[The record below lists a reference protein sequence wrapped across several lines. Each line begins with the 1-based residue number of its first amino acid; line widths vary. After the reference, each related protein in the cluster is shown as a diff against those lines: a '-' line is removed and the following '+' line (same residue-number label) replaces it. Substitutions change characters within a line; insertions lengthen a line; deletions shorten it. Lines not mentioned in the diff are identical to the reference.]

1 MRATRTATA
10 RVAALGGKAGKE
22 NLSDD
27 VELESTKP
35 MGKGAQSKKGM
46 DKNADTGS
54 QSASAQST
62 IRAKSV
68 RSKPAPARKPTTMT
82 SKSATVQDVIH
93 GGPGDK
99 ESTPNETE
107 HAKAMNESET
117 IMQLEQQELPTKSTA
132 KSKKRKRTAA
142 PKLEADSDELPHG
155 LGKPL
160 QAKEGEKATVNAT
173 SSAPATNGQ
182 GDMDVAV
189 KAEEPLNGS
198 PVPTPSTKRR
208 ARGRTAD
215 KTAQSPAI
223 IPDVK
228 EEPATKKPP
237 KKKAN
242 PYGLTPGV
250 SPYPD
255 WPHPTPQEC
264 QDVHDLLSSIHG
276 KVSPPKSIPPPSE
289 TVAGCGEV
297 PCVLDAVI
305 RTYLSSATSGKN
317 SSRAFQGLIDE
328 YGKQT
333 SGMGKGSV
341 NWDAVR
347 RSPVERVFNAI
358 KSGGLAAMK
367 SKNIKKILDMVYEE
381 NQARR
386 AAFLAASAEPKTDN
400 DEGLLPAGA
409 SAEGPPGR
417 AAEIARAD
425 NDVLSLDHL
434 HALPDA
440 SVFTTLLAYPG
451 IGVKTTSCVLM
462 FCLRRPSFAV
472 DTHVFRLCSWLGWV
486 PPTADR
492 DKTFM
497 HCEVR
502 VPDGLKYALHQLL
515 IQHGKKCPRCRAITG
530 ESSEGWGEGCVI
542 DHLVRR
548 TGERKGGEGKAVVK
562 GKGGKKRKK
571 VESDEEEEESAGDE
585 SDGDESEPVPKK
597 TTTRNRKTPAR
608 TSKRVLAASKKGPSE
623 DDNNNTNDDESA
635 GDEPIPSKK
644 TKTTKKKTAR

>member
-27 VELESTKP
+27 VELESTNP
-35 MGKGAQSKKGM
+35 MGKGAQSKRGM
-46 DKNADTGS
+46 DKNEDTGS
-54 QSASAQST
+54 KSASAQST
-62 IRAKSV
+62 IRAKNA
-68 RSKPAPARKPTTMT
+68 RSKPAPAREPTAKT
-82 SKSATVQDVIH
+82 SKSATAQDVTH
-93 GGPGDK
+93 EGPGDK

-107 HAKAMNESET
+107 PAKAMNESET
-117 IMQLEQQELPTKSTA
+117 AIQLKQQDSPMKSTA
-132 KSKKRKRTAA
+132 TSKKRKRTTA

-160 QAKEGEKATVNAT
+160 QAKEGETAAVN
-173 SSAPATNGQ
+173 APATNGQ

-189 KAEEPLNGS
+189 KAEEPRNIS

-208 ARGRTAD
+208 AHGRTAD
-215 KTAQSPAI
+215 NTAQSPAL

-228 EEPATKKPP
+228 EESPTKKPP

-276 KVSPPKSIPPPSE
+276 KVTPPKSIPPPSE

-305 RTYLSSATSGKN
+305 RTYLSSATSGRN

-386 AAFLAASAEPKTDN
+386 RAAFLAASAEPKKTDS
-400 DEGLLPAGA
+400 DEGLLPAGGA

-440 SVFTTLLAYPG
+440 SVFSTLLAYPG

-486 PPTADR
+486 PPRADR
-492 DKTFM
+492 DKT
-497 HCEVR
+497 
-502 VPDGLKYALHQLL
+502 
-515 IQHGKKCPRCRAITG
+515 
-530 ESSEGWGEGCVI
+530 
-542 DHLVRR
+542 
-548 TGERKGGEGKAVVK
+548 
-562 GKGGKKRKK
+562 
-571 VESDEEEEESAGDE
+571 
-585 SDGDESEPVPKK
+585 
-597 TTTRNRKTPAR
+597 
-608 TSKRVLAASKKGPSE
+608 
-623 DDNNNTNDDESA
+623 
-635 GDEPIPSKK
+635 
-644 TKTTKKKTAR
+644 

>member
-10 RVAALGGKAGKE
+10 REAALDGKARKE
-22 NLSDD
+22 SLPDD
-27 VELESTKP
+27 VELKSTKP
-35 MGKGAQSKKGM
+35 MGKGAQSKRVM

-62 IRAKSV
+62 IRVKST
-68 RSKPAPARKPTTMT
+68 RSKPALARKPTTKKT
-82 SKSATVQDVIH
+82 SKSATVQNLIH

-107 HAKAMNESET
+107 PAKAMNEYET
-117 IMQLEQQELPTKSTA
+117 TIQLKQQDSLMKSTA
-132 KSKKRKRTAA
+132 TSKKRKRTTA

-160 QAKEGEKATVNAT
+160 QANEGETAAVNAT
-173 SSAPATNGQ
+173 SSAPAANGQ

-189 KAEEPLNGS
+189 KAEEPLNIS
-198 PVPTPSTKRR
+198 PIPTPSTKRR
-208 ARGRTAD
+208 ARGRTAE
-215 KTAQSPAI
+215 KTAQSPAPV
-223 IPDVK
+223 PDVK
-228 EEPATKKPP
+228 EEQPTKKPP

-276 KVSPPKSIPPPSE
+276 KVTPPKSIPPPSE

-333 SGMGKGSV
+333 SGIGKGSV

-367 SKNIKKILDMVYEE
+367 SKNIKKILDLVYEE

-386 AAFLAASAEPKTDN
+386 AAFLAASEPRTN
-400 DEGLLPAGA
+400 HDEGLLPAGA

-472 DTHVFRLCSWLGWV
+472 DTHVFRLCSWLGWI
-486 PPTADR
+486 PSTADR

-502 VPDGLKYALHQLL
+502 VPDGL
-515 IQHGKKCPRCRAITG
+515 
-530 ESSEGWGEGCVI
+530 
-542 DHLVRR
+542 
-548 TGERKGGEGKAVVK
+548 
-562 GKGGKKRKK
+562 
-571 VESDEEEEESAGDE
+571 
-585 SDGDESEPVPKK
+585 
-597 TTTRNRKTPAR
+597 
-608 TSKRVLAASKKGPSE
+608 
-623 DDNNNTNDDESA
+623 
-635 GDEPIPSKK
+635 
-644 TKTTKKKTAR
+644 